1 MKYRIIAPI
10 IFILGLLVIALLMNG
25 PDEVPGMQP
34 SSPTQSAP
42 AQQPAHDPFKNLK
55 IP

>member
-25 PDEVPGMQP
+25 PDEVPGM
-34 SSPTQSAP
+34 SPSAP
-42 AQQPAHDPFKNLK
+42 AQSVPAQPSNDPFKNLK